1 MAKDTAEPGG
11 RSDLRSRLRVPQDGP
26 VDLAAYRTG
35 RTPGAPGGKKET
47 RAETAAMRERI
58 AGLQE
63 RLFAQSTAGDPLP
76 ARRLRRG
83 RQPQGAARHLT
94 RGRPAQPEQ
103 AVRCASCHS
112 HTGQYVAPRVLAG
125 CSVGSPHSTQSATGS
140 AAGEGARVPSGSW
153 VSWGCVTRPP

>member
-26 VDLAAYRTG
+26 VDLAAYGTG

-63 RLFAQSTAGDPLP
+63 RLFAQSTAGDPRCPP
-76 ARRLRRG
+76 AAFDVAANRRAL
-83 RQPQGAARHLT
+83 
-94 RGRPAQPEQ
+94 
-103 AVRCASCHS
+103 
-112 HTGQYVAPRVLAG
+112 LA
-125 CSVGSPHSTQSATGS
+125 T
-140 AAGEGARVPSGSW
+140 
-153 VSWGCVTRPP
+153 